1 MGLLQVRVDDDLKK
15 EASEVYE
22 KLGMDLS
29 TAVRVFLKKSVMMK
43 GIPFDV
49 SINEEASK
57 IEEKTE
63 KIFKQEPLEI
73 DEDKKILDMSYD
85 EINLIIEQAR
95 RQKK

>member
-49 SINEEASK
+49 SISEETSK